1 MATRCNSIFLMFL
14 MWCIAAPKLTHQ
26 LKSLVK
32 VPSDVRV
39 PGCYFVQVRQSASVA
54 EMQSLVDEIRA
65 LDANASMP
73 EFEAKGLFTLTK
85 LSYGFSA
92 KLSNEALQYVSYY
105 VTIIICHASMQDTY
119 PHKLIICHDNTD

>member
-1 MATRCNSIFLMFL
+1 MFL
-14 MWCIAAPKLTHQ
+14 VWCIAAPKLTHQ
-26 LKSLVK
+26 LKNLVK

-39 PGCYFVQVRQSASVA
+39 PGCYFVHVRHSASVG
-54 EMQSLVDEIRA
+54 EMQVLVEELRA

-92 KLSNEALQYVSYY
+92 KLSNEALLYVSYC
-105 VTIIICHASMQDTY
+105 VTIICLACKMHIILY
-119 PHKLIICHDNTD
+119 LIS